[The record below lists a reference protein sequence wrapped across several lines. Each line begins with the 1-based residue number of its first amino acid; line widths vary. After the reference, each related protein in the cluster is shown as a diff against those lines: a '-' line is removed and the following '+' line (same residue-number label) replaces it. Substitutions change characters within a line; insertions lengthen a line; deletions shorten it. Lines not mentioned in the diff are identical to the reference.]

1 MVCVGCLRLIHHSIV
16 TLASWRPQH
25 LVHFNNKAKLRDFI
39 AVTGLLILPK
49 LDSKHWL
56 FGLYDIEIWWM
67 TSKNN
72 MAPLLCYASFVHQF
86 KGICEFQLESWNA
99 QFWSKSAIFFLS
111 RDLEIWQMS
120 LKNNRAPF
128 NVLSS
133 FENHFLAFG
142 ELELELP
149 SRNASYG

>member
-1 MVCVGCLRLIHHSIV
+1 MDDLEKQYGTSSMLRKLCASIQRHLWIQIGV
-16 TLASWRPQH
+16 LKRPI
-25 LVHFNNKAKLRDFI
+25 LVKIGDF
-39 AVTGLLILPK
+39 
-49 LDSKHWL
+49 
-56 FGLYDIEIWWM
+56 
-67 TSKNN
+67 
-72 MAPLLCYASFVHQF
+72 FV
-86 KGICEFQLESWNA
+86 
-99 QFWSKSAIFFLS
+99 S

-128 NVLSS
+128 YVLSS